1 MQFGAGARSATAAA
15 GAHDLRPL
23 APPAGDGRE
32 DTRQLFGLVQAALYL
47 AAASSRSVALGFC
60 RSIAGRW
67 SGWRTWSR
75 SGPPADES
83 RAIRTAGAGAGSAYR
98 AGFVRCVC
106 SVALLQLFCA
116 AGVWSCPSCTYDN
129 EFGAEACEMCD
140 KPRPG
145 ASGMPWLVPF
155 DAAAGRHDLGPDA
168 GAGLVCSAP
177 RSGTLLHA
185 QSKLGLHAGQPAA
198 HAGGGDGRLAFRVC
212 TSS

>member
-1 MQFGAGARSATAAA
+1 
-15 GAHDLRPL
+15 
-23 APPAGDGRE
+23 
-32 DTRQLFGLVQAALYL
+32 V
-47 AAASSRSVALGFC
+47 VC
-60 RSIAGRW
+60 I
-67 SGWRTWSR
+67 
-75 SGPPADES
+75 
-83 RAIRTAGAGAGSAYR
+83 
-98 AGFVRCVC
+98 VRCVC

-155 DAAAGRHDLGPDA
+155 DAAAGRRDLGPDA

-198 HAGGGDGRLAFRVC
+198 HAGGGDGRCSVACIVRPPHRQLPAGATLALRLAAQSSSPWLCIIEPRRSTDRVVRHC
-212 TSS
+212 LQLQLQVAWR